1 MPDALMVELVAADRM
16 VWSGEAT
23 FVIARTVEGDIG
35 VLRGH
40 APVLSVLSE
49 AIVEITAED
58 GHTVFAVADG
68 GFLSVAHDRVS
79 ILSDAAE
86 LADTIDVDAVRRVRD
101 ELENILRSGPDDEAE
116 AGLRMADVRLAA
128 AGAPPAA
135 GHH

>member
-1 MPDALMVELVAADRM
+1 MADALTVELVAADRM

-40 APVLSVLSE
+40 APVLSVLTE

-68 GFLSVAHDRVS
+68 GFLSVANDRVS
-79 ILSDAAE
+79 ILSEHAE
-86 LADTIDVDAVRRVRD
+86 LATEVDVDEARALLEDAKGGHFRAGDETERRIRM
-101 ELENILRSGPDDEAE
+101 AE
-116 AGLRMADVRLAA
+116 ARIRVVERDSSSS
-128 AGAPPAA
+128 
-135 GHH
+135 

>member
-1 MPDALMVELVAADRM
+1 MADALTVELVAADRV

-23 FVIARTVEGDIG
+23 MVIARTVEGDIG

-68 GFLSVAHDRVS
+68 GFLSVADDRVS
-79 ILSDAAE
+79 ILSEHAE
-86 LADTIDVDAVRRVRD
+86 LATEVDVEEARALLEDAKAGHWTDGSETERRIRM
-101 ELENILRSGPDDEAE
+101 AE
-116 AGLRMADVRLAA
+116 ARIRVVEKDTSSSS
-128 AGAPPAA
+128 
-135 GHH
+135 

>member
-1 MPDALMVELVAADRM
+1 MADALTVELVAADRT

-40 APVLSVLSE
+40 APVLSLLTE

-68 GFLSVAHDRVS
+68 GFLSVANDRVS
-79 ILSDAAE
+79 ILSEHAE
-86 LADTIDVDAVRRVRD
+86 LATEVDVEEARAQLEDAR
-101 ELENILRSGPDDEAE
+101 
-116 AGLRMADVRLAA
+116 
-128 AGAPPAA
+128 A
-135 GHH
+135 GHLTDGSDAERRIRMSEARIRVVERDTSSSSS